1 MNTSFNPVCSLSQSY
16 LYSSVKSNTV
26 TNNDLTKSSDVKPVP
41 DQTSTAQGNLI
52 QLDYAICGEDGNPD
66 KPYCKFYKPTDYS
79 EDNPIYIAKLYSW
92 DNSEPITKEIHINEI
107 DFSQIDKY
115 EAFSYGIYLQEHG
128 KCNYLDD
135 MVIAFEHANDNASNK
150 ESNFNKVNIID
161 SIKEF
166 MNEGLKNG
174 YYEQYMHYL
183 TIFNAIKNRAGSF

>member
-1 MNTSFNPVCSLSQSY
+1 M
-16 LYSSVKSNTV
+16 
-26 TNNDLTKSSDVKPVP
+26 
-41 DQTSTAQGNLI
+41 
-52 QLDYAICGEDGNPD
+52 
-66 KPYCKFYKPTDYS
+66 
-79 EDNPIYIAKLYSW
+79 
-92 DNSEPITKEIHINEI
+92 
-107 DFSQIDKY
+107 
-115 EAFSYGIYLQEHG
+115 QEHG

-183 TIFNAIKNRAGSF
+183 TIFNTIKGAKL